1 MDTIGTEA
9 PERIA
14 IAPSTDER
22 SSVAR
27 NATALTLAKFAARIC
42 TFALAIVMGR
52 GLGVSDY
59 GRYGFAGAVGVI
71 VLAVADIGITP
82 YVVREVARDRFTGD
96 ERAVRLVRFKAS
108 LSLSALGA
116 VIVTAMALSGATGAA
131 TVIILVI
138 ASMLADGVT
147 GFVYGYFQGR
157 ERMGFEARSTA
168 VAALVRSVGGIACVF
183 AFGSLLTVL
192 AWMLLVSSAQVAVA
206 LVRFTGTVRRPARGP
221 AEVSK
226 AAISWRSVT
235 AMGGIAFFALVYL
248 QADSVIVGVVYD
260 HRAVG
265 LYTAAYA
272 LVAGLQ
278 ILPWQIAVAMAPVF
292 ARSHATDRAGFRD
305 AWQDGLRIV
314 LVLSLPLALVTS
326 ILAGEIMRLLFGES
340 FRSAAP
346 ALAVLVWSSPVWAV
360 NMTIAGVLRGA
371 GRERWLVVT
380 TGVGAVVN
388 LGLNFWAIP
397 AFGIDGAAA
406 VTVATELSVLL
417 IQGWLIVSR
426 DVAPFPRLPYGR
438 LGLALLALAAVAVGS
453 RGLEVVAAAA
463 AALVAYAV
471 VVVATGAVRPA
482 ELQALRSLGF
492 RPR

>member
-9 PERIA
+9 PERVA
-14 IAPSTDER
+14 TATGER

-71 VLAVADIGITP
+71 VLAVADIGVTP
-82 YVVREVARDRFTGD
+82 YVVREVARDRIMGD
-96 ERAVRLVRFKAS
+96 MRALRLVRVKAS
-108 LSLSALGA
+108 LALAALGA
-116 VIVTAMALSGATGAA
+116 VIVAAVALSGATDAA

-138 ASMLADGVT
+138 ASMLADGMT

-157 ERMGFEARSTA
+157 ERMGFEARTTA
-168 VAALVRSVGGIACVF
+168 VAALVRSIGGIACVL
-183 AFGSLLTVL
+183 AFGSLLAVL
-192 AWMLLVSSAQVAVA
+192 AWMLLVSGAQVAIA
-206 LVRFTGTVRRPARGP
+206 LGRFTGAVRRPAGRQ
-221 AEVSK
+221 AEILT
-226 AAISWRSVT
+226 AAIPWRSVT
-235 AMGGIAFFALVYL
+235 TMGGIAFFALVYL

-292 ARSHATDRAGFRD
+292 ARSHANDRSGFRD
-305 AWQDGLRIV
+305 AWHDGLRIV
-314 LVLSLPLALVTS
+314 LVISLPLALVTS

-346 ALAVLVWSSPVWAV
+346 ALAVLVWSSPIWAV

-371 GRERWLVVT
+371 GREGWLMAT
-380 TGVGAVVN
+380 TGVGAVLN
-388 LGLNFWAIP
+388 LGLNCWAIP

-406 VTVATELSVLL
+406 VTVATELSVLV
-417 IQGWLIVSR
+417 IQGWLVVSR
-426 DVAPFPRLPYGR
+426 GIAPFPRLPYGR
-438 LGLALLALAAVAVGS
+438 LALAMLALAAVAVAT
-453 RGLEVVAAAA
+453 RGLEVVAAAV
-463 AALVAYAV
+463 AALVAYTAV
-471 VVVATGAVRPA
+471 VLASGAVRQT
-482 ELQALRSLGF
+482 ELQALRSLGS
-492 RPR
+492 RAR